1 MHARH
6 NMKNY
11 FYFRHYNFDIT
22 KVDFPLIFFV
32 SCMKYANFQYS
43 GKRHIYLVRV
53 FVCILCRKLLQLLQ
67 HSELFS
73 CCLKIKENT

>member
-22 KVDFPLIFFV
+22 KVDLPLIFFV

-53 FVCILCRKLLQLLQ
+53 FVYYV
-67 HSELFS
+67 
-73 CCLKIKENT
+73 ENYNYCNIVNYFPVV